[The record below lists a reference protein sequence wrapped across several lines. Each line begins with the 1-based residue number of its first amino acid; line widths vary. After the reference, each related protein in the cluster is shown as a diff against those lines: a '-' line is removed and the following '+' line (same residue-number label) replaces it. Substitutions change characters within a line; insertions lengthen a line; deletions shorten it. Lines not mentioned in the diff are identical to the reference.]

1 MHRLFRAAIAEIN
14 RCVNDRAVPGF
25 ILPGVPFFIHCRTRI
40 RAGIRC
46 LAQYAPC
53 ATLSVVHQPKRHR
66 TTGCQFSAWL
76 DRQAFSCD
84 ISDGTRGIQPDHAQH
99 CSSAPPTTSPDRGAY
114 RACGARCA
122 GPGPTNRYTQLT
134 DADRV
139 ALADRL
145 LAENAGAPFWV
156 FAYGS
161 LIWKPAF
168 EYVDNRNCIAH
179 GWRRSFCLNIQG
191 WRATPE
197 QPGLMLALA
206 KGGACS
212 GIAYRMPD
220 GDPQERMLR
229 LLDREV
235 SYHVDVPWLR
245 WLTVRAK
252 GEAFRALA
260 FYCSPKNDGDLVQ
273 LAITEQAARLARAVG
288 PKGSCA
294 EYLLNTVEHLE
305 ALGIRD
311 RYLWRL
317 QALVAAEIDS
327 LTFGT

>member
-1 MHRLFRAAIAEIN
+1 MRSIAHRRRPPLRLTGAHIA
-14 RCVNDRAVPGF
+14 RVARDVP
-25 ILPGVPFFIHCRTRI
+25 
-40 RAGIRC
+40 
-46 LAQYAPC
+46 
-53 ATLSVVHQPKRHR
+53 
-66 TTGCQFSAWL
+66 
-76 DRQAFSCD
+76 D
-84 ISDGTRGIQPDHAQH
+84 
-99 CSSAPPTTSPDRGAY
+99 
-114 RACGARCA
+114 
-122 GPGPTNRYTQLT
+122 PGPTNRYTQLT

-273 LAITEQAARLARAVG
+273 LSVPEQAARLARAVG